1 MYGDYMKK
9 LIEMVYPYVLSVIIF
24 VLFKFAKNSLYQSKN
39 INDALDAVIT
49 VSSLIIGFLGAVLP
63 VIMSMKND
71 SKLVKYVFERDKDK
85 LFLKYIKQTLIVG
98 VLVIIVSVTVYF
110 RDQYKGT
117 WYEKWN
123 IPILAYILSCFLLCT
138 YRCFSNMLNLIF
150 MNDVELFSD
159 DDSFR
164 RKTPSELEFEK
175 ECEKR

>member
-1 MYGDYMKK
+1 MKK
-9 LIEMVYPYVLSVIIF
+9 LIEMLYPYVLSVVIF
-24 VLFKFAKNSLYQSKN
+24 VLFKFVKNSLYQSKN

-71 SKLVKYVFERDKDK
+71 SILVKYVFKDK

-110 RDQYKGT
+110 RDQYKDT

-123 IPILAYILSCFLLCT
+123 IPILVYMLSCFLLCT

-164 RKTPSELEFEK
+164 RKTTSELEFEK

>member
-1 MYGDYMKK
+1 MKK
-9 LIEMVYPYVLSVIIF
+9 LIEMLYPYVLSVVIF
-24 VLFKFAKNSLYQSKN
+24 VLFKFVKNSLYQSKN

-63 VIMSMKND
+63 VIMSM
-71 SKLVKYVFERDKDK
+71 KYVFERDKDK

-110 RDQYKGT
+110 RDQYKDT

-123 IPILAYILSCFLLCT
+123 IPILAYMLLCFLLCT

-150 MNDVELFSD
+150 MNDVEIFLD

-164 RKTPSELEFEK
+164 KKTSRELEFEK

>member
-9 LIEMVYPYVLSVIIF
+9 LIEMLYPYVLSVVIF
-24 VLFKFAKNSLYQSKN
+24 ALFKFVKNSLYQSKN

-71 SKLVKYVFERDKDK
+71 SKLVKYVFQRDKDK

-110 RDQYKGT
+110 RDQYKDT

-123 IPILAYILSCFLLCT
+123 ISILAYMLSCFLLCT

-150 MNDVELFSD
+150 MNDVEIFLD

-164 RKTPSELEFEK
+164 KKTSSELEFEK
-175 ECEKR
+175 ECENR

>member
-9 LIEMVYPYVLSVIIF
+9 LIEMLYPYVLSVVIF
-24 VLFKFAKNSLYQSKN
+24 VLFKFVKNSLYQSKN

-98 VLVIIVSVTVYF
+98 VLVRGF
-110 RDQYKGT
+110 
-117 WYEKWN
+117 WYN
-123 IPILAYILSCFLLCT
+123 GGSL
-138 YRCFSNMLNLIF
+138 
-150 MNDVELFSD
+150 
-159 DDSFR
+159 
-164 RKTPSELEFEK
+164 TP
-175 ECEKR
+175 

>member
-9 LIEMVYPYVLSVIIF
+9 LIEMLYPYVLSVIIF

-110 RDQYKGT
+110 RDQPT
-117 WYEKWN
+117 S
-123 IPILAYILSCFLLCT
+123 PVSSC
-138 YRCFSNMLNLIF
+138 R
-150 MNDVELFSD
+150 
-159 DDSFR
+159 
-164 RKTPSELEFEK
+164 
-175 ECEKR
+175 

>member
-9 LIEMVYPYVLSVIIF
+9 LIEMLYPYVLSVVIF
-24 VLFKFAKNSLYQSKN
+24 VLFKFVKNSLYQSKN

-110 RDQYKGT
+110 RDQYKDT

-123 IPILAYILSCFLLCT
+123 IPILAYMLSCFLLV
-138 YRCFSNMLNLIF
+138 NA
-150 MNDVELFSD
+150 
-159 DDSFR
+159 
-164 RKTPSELEFEK
+164 P
-175 ECEKR
+175 

>member
-9 LIEMVYPYVLSVIIF
+9 LIEMLYPYVLSVIIF

-110 RDQYKGT
+110 RDQYKDT

-123 IPILAYILSCFLLCT
+123 IPILAYMLLCFLLCT
-138 YRCFSNMLNLIF
+138 YRCFSNMLNRIF
-150 MNDVELFSD
+150 MNDVELFLD

-164 RKTPSELEFEK
+164 KKTSSELEFEK

>member
-9 LIEMVYPYVLSVIIF
+9 LIEMLYPYVLSVVIF
-24 VLFKFAKNSLYQSKN
+24 VLFKFVKNSLYQSKN

-71 SKLVKYVFERDKDK
+71 SILVKYVFERDKDK

-110 RDQYKGT
+110 RDQYKDT

-123 IPILAYILSCFLLCT
+123 IPILAYMLSCFYCARTDALVTC
-138 YRCFSNMLNLIF
+138 
-150 MNDVELFSD
+150 
-159 DDSFR
+159 
-164 RKTPSELEFEK
+164 
-175 ECEKR
+175 